1 MQRQPLPKF
10 VDARKFVAAGLEIHA
25 TQEVKS
31 LSRFIAGLANNSGS
45 VDVDLRFFRSEQGF
59 KCISGKA
66 LGHVEV
72 LCQRCMEAM
81 PICIEA
87 EFNLAI
93 VWTDEQA
100 KALPKSLDP
109 LILGEDENL
118 VLADLLQDELIINT
132 PFVSYHDDTVC
143 QVFEPEQ
150 QDAPVEVVS
159 DVEEGDKPFAI
170 LGQLKPRD

>member
-10 VDARKFVAAGLEIHA
+10 VDARKFVAGGMEIHA
-25 TQEVKS
+25 SQQVAD
-31 LSRFIAGLANNSGS
+31 LSRFAAGLANTSGS

-59 KCISGKA
+59 KCIVGTAVSQ
-66 LGHVEV
+66 VDV

-109 LILGEDENL
+109 LILGEDEDL
-118 VLADLLQDELIINT
+118 VLADLLQDELIINP
-132 PFVSYHDDTVC
+132 PFVSYHDDAVC
-143 QVFEPEQ
+143 KVFELESEPEPVKVIS
-150 QDAPVEVVS
+150 DA
-159 DVEEGDKPFAI
+159 EEGDTPFAI

>member
-10 VDARKFVAAGLEIHA
+10 VDARKFVSSGMEIHA
-25 TQEVKS
+25 YRQVDG
-31 LSRFIAGLANNSGS
+31 LDRFVAGLANNSGS
-45 VDVDLRFFRSEQGF
+45 VDVDLRFFRDEQGF
-59 KCISGKA
+59 KCINGSA
-66 LGHVEV
+66 VAHAEV
-72 LCQRCMEAM
+72 ICQRCLNPM

-109 LILGEDENL
+109 LILEEESL

-132 PFVSYHDDTVC
+132 PFVSFHDEECRD
-143 QVFEPEQ
+143 FIPEPE
-150 QDAPVEVVS
+150 PEVVVR
-159 DVEEGDKPFAI
+159 DEEEGDKPFAI

>member
-10 VDARKFVAAGLEIHA
+10 VDARKFVAGGMEIHA
-25 TQEVKS
+25 SQQVAD
-31 LSRFIAGLANNSGS
+31 LSRFAAGLANTSGS

-59 KCISGKA
+59 KCIVGTAVSQ
-66 LGHVEV
+66 VDV

-109 LILGEDENL
+109 LILGEDEDL

-132 PFVSYHDDTVC
+132 PFVSYHDDAVC
-143 QVFEPEQ
+143 KVFELESEPEPVKVIS
-150 QDAPVEVVS
+150 DA
-159 DVEEGDKPFAI
+159 EEGDTPFAI